1 MSDFLLAT
9 FLFVLYM
16 SFISWLRYEPDNQST
31 VKSNF
36 SSKISNRNV
45 PSMADYAY
53 AFAVQPDVEPMPV
66 LEQPD
71 LPSKELTNLPDPW
84 DNSITSQPHSSF
96 VEMTYLK
103 DKSTKSL
110 LLLPSA
116 PPCPSQLRP
125 LSTSKR
131 IPSQTGNR
139 FSSMNIRQLKS
150 EALAWNLQ
158 HPNLKIKNLGRLS
171 KVQLVERLIALS
183 ALSA

>member
-9 FLFVLYM
+9 FLFALY
-16 SFISWLRYEPDNQST
+16 ISIVSCLCYEPVPNQPT
-31 VKSNF
+31 VKNNS

-45 PSMADYAY
+45 PSMADYAA

-103 DKSTKSL
+103 DKSTKSSL
-110 LLLPSA
+110 LLLPPVSSY
-116 PPCPSQLRP
+116 PSKLR
-125 LSTSKR
+125 SKSKR

-171 KVQLVERLIALS
+171 KVQLVERLTALS
-183 ALSA
+183 A